1 MSENATG
8 RLGPQ
13 PQDGISIAALV
24 GMLALAVLLN
34 FVDRGAIGVAAPLMK
49 QDMGL
54 SATAFG
60 VAVSAFFWTYGPM
73 QPLLGWMAD
82 RWPAAWVLA
91 GGVLVWALATLLTGH
106 AQRLGGLVTLRLLLG
121 LGEGFLFPCVSKL
134 IAGHVPADRRG
145 MANAVVA
152 VGLALGPAAGTL
164 AGGAILAQAGWRAVF
179 VLSGAATLV
188 WLVPWVLV
196 MRRLPALPRA
206 VAGGKGQYRALL
218 RDPALWLMGLCHA
231 CANYGFFFVSTWLP
245 LYLVKSRGLPLGTMA
260 LYAGLTY
267 AMQAL
272 ASLGWGQLSDRL
284 VRAGRDEGAVRRGL
298 SVVGLIGSALAV
310 VALALAPTQGW
321 LLAALLVTGVFLG
334 CLPTMVYA
342 IGQLYAGPD
351 RAASWIGIQN
361 AIGSLSGIIG
371 PVVTGVIV
379 DVTGGF
385 GGAFAFCAAISVLG
399 AVLFAFALPPV
410 RRSGGAAETFG

>member
-1 MSENATG
+1 MNDGKSVAGEKRFQATG
-8 RLGPQ
+8 LV
-13 PQDGISIAALV
+13 AL
-24 GMLALAVLLN
+24 LAIAVLLN

-49 QDMGL
+49 QDLGL

-60 VAVSAFFWTYGPM
+60 IAVSAFFWTYGPL
-73 QPLLGWMAD
+73 QPLLGWLAD
-82 RWPAAWVLA
+82 RWSAALVLA
-91 GGVLVWALATLLTGH
+91 GGVALWALATLLTGH
-106 AQRLGGLVTLRLLLG
+106 ATGLGGLVGLRLVLG

-134 IAGHVPADRRG
+134 IAGHVPAARRG

-179 VLSGAATLV
+179 VISGAATLL
-188 WLVPWVLV
+188 WLVPWLLV
-196 MRRLPALPRA
+196 TRRLPVVAQRSPA
-206 VAGGKGQYRALL
+206 VAGGYGALL
-218 RDPALWLMGLCHA
+218 RNPALWLMGLCHA

-245 LYLVKSRGLPLGTMA
+245 LYLVKSRGLPIGTMA

-267 AMQAL
+267 GMQAL
-272 ASLGWGQLSDRL
+272 ASLGWGYLSDAL
-284 VRAGRDEGAVRRGL
+284 VRKGRDEGAVRRGL
-298 SVVGLIGSALAV
+298 SVIGLAGSALAV
-310 VALALAPTQGW
+310 IAVALAPNAGG
-321 LLAALLVTGVFLG
+321 LLAALLATGVFLG

-342 IGQLYAGPD
+342 MGQLYAGPG

-379 DVTGGF
+379 DITGSF
-385 GGAFAFCAAISVLG
+385 GGAFALCAAVSAVG
-399 AVLFAFALPPV
+399 AALFAFALPPV
-410 RRSGGAAETFG
+410 RTPENAGAVFS